1 MWQLY
6 KQINIIIFEETQ
18 YKMIILKNMV
28 VGEETQ
34 TMGLLN
40 FYCSREITHN
50 LNFGFLSNVNLK

>member
-18 YKMIILKNMV
+18 YKMIILKNIV
-28 VGEETQ
+28 DGEETQ

-40 FYCSREITHN
+40 F
-50 LNFGFLSNVNLK
+50 